1 MRHVLRILVI
11 TAAVSLL
18 AGCGGDKKQDRLPE
32 ARPLLETA
40 ATTVQTAESFGVE
53 IDVNGYP
60 VTLSVGDLTLPEGA
74 ALTFKYAKGAF
85 QAPDRIEANVE
96 IGLGDFGTTA
106 DLIAIAHEH
115 YLRGDLITA
124 GQWISAELI
133 AGFTPASLMTED
145 GGIAHA
151 LNSIT
156 SLEMVGKKDLDGVN
170 VYHLRGKVRAVDV
183 NALTFGLIR
192 TQEGELDID
201 VYILVEEK
209 QVEQIVLQEPPPA
222 DIQDSEDTI
231 WTISFMDY
239 NQPVSITPPDV
250 STGS

>member
-11 TAAVSLL
+11 IAAVSLL
-18 AGCGGDKKQDRLPE
+18 AGCGGDKKQDKLPE

-40 ATTVQTAESFGVE
+40 AATIQTAESFGVE
-53 IDVNGYP
+53 IDVSGYP
-60 VTLSVGDLTLPEGA
+60 VALSVGDLTLPEGA
-74 ALTFKYAKGAF
+74 TLAFKYAKGEF
-85 QAPDRIEANVE
+85 EAPDRIDANVE
-96 IGLGDFGTTA
+96 ISLGEFGTTA
-106 DLIAIAHEH
+106 DLIAIGHDH

-124 GQWISAELI
+124 GQWVSAELI
-133 AGFTPASLMTED
+133 PGFTPASLMTED

-209 QVEQIVLQEPPPA
+209 QVEQIVLREPPPA
-222 DIQDSEDTI
+222 DIQDAQDTI

-239 NQPVSITPPDV
+239 NQPVSITPPDI
-250 STGS
+250 SAGS